1 MNDEHL
7 YQEALNMLR
16 DERNEKAAFKE
27 ENEQLKNGL
36 ASRDATISEQ
46 NRRILDLLT
55 DMSANMVRKSD
66 MDAALA
72 KQADGFKA
80 REESLLAVI
89 ADLQKKLAK
98 YEGGNG
104 TPQTPK
110 ATNKPKP
117 KSGSADTASKRKGM
131 PKRGAKTFDTLEEA
145 QAYADM
151 CLKQTMAA
159 MDAKYGKHSEKSGSE
174 TRIANV
180 TDKDVADDENVQ
192 HDVPYVAP
200 DNKIAPKQSGN
211 YGERANDGKPRG
223 DQYCEY
229 GVGFD
234 EEQYEWLP
242 EGVLPCQEPIKS
254 KERSFFEVVPAK
266 IKKIVNTVYCYL
278 IDGEEKWGEIDPEM
292 RPAIGEKTKFG
303 PRYVATM
310 IVNKLFSGLPENRTG
325 KMFSMCSGFTVPKQT
340 SNGLTN
346 AVLHKVYDFQH
357 PTHAGKIVSDNYL
370 NVDETIGSVFVEGEN
385 GKLVL
390 RKRYI
395 WGIRSNKYNMV
406 DMIYDKGSRKREV
419 IVHALKDFVGA
430 IQTDGATMYKIFDK
444 DPNLNIKRLGCL
456 VHLRRYFLKSN
467 KFEEDST
474 GICKLTLDDIA
485 EIYGYEKLYKDLH
498 LPPEE
503 VKRRRALE
511 ILPILLRIE
520 DRLNLYKDDPHNECG
535 ELLAEA
541 ITYAANEFKGIIRYT
556 EEGYFRPDNNYAE
569 QCMRD
574 IAVGRKA
581 FLFFGNDEAAKYW
594 SFGYALVESCKM
606 WCVNVIDYWTD
617 LIISACQGNY
627 MSAEDL
633 LVCNYVKK
641 QQNFNLPNS

>member
-27 ENEQLKNGL
+27 ENEQLKDSL

-55 DMSANMVRKSD
+55 DMSVNMVRKSD

-72 KQADGFKA
+72 KQAEGFKV
-80 REESLLAVI
+80 REDALLAVI
-89 ADLQKKLAK
+89 ANLQRKLAK

-104 TPQTPK
+104 ASKAPK
-110 ATNKPKP
+110 AAKKQNPE
-117 KSGSADTASKRKGM
+117 SGSADAASPRKGM
-131 PKRGAKTFDTLEEA
+131 PKRVAKTFDTLEEA
-145 QAYADM
+145 QAYADK
-151 CLKQTMAA
+151 CLKQAVAA

-174 TRIANV
+174 TRIADV
-180 TDKDVADDENVQ
+180 ADKDVADDENVQ
-192 HDVPYVAP
+192 HNVTYVAP
-200 DNKIAPKQSGN
+200 GDKIAPRQSGS
-211 YGERANDGKPRG
+211 YGERAKEEKPRG

-229 GVGFD
+229 GSGFD
-234 EEQYEWLP
+234 EERHDWHPHGILP
-242 EGVLPCQEPIKS
+242 GQQPIKT
-254 KERSFFEVVPAK
+254 KERSFFEVIPAK
-266 IKKIVNTVYCYL
+266 IKKIVNTIYCYM
-278 IDGEEKWGEIDPEM
+278 IDGKEVWGEIDPEG
-292 RPAIGEKTKFG
+292 RPATGEKTKFG

-325 KMFSMCSGFTVPKQT
+325 KMFSMYSGFTVPKQT
-340 SNGLTN
+340 SNGLVN
-346 AVLHKVYDFQH
+346 VVLHKVYDFLH
-357 PTHAGKIVSDNYL
+357 PTHAGKVVSDYYL
-370 NVDETIGSVFVEGEN
+370 NVDETIGNVFVEGEN
-385 GKLVL
+385 GRLVL

-395 WGIRSNKYNMV
+395 WGLRSNKYNMV

-444 DPNLNIKRLGCL
+444 DPSLNVKRLGCL
-456 VHLRRYFLKSN
+456 VHVRRYFLKSK
-467 KFEEDST
+467 KFEEDDT
-474 GICKLTLDDIA
+474 GLCKLFLEDIS
-485 EIYGYEKLYKDLH
+485 EVYGYEKLYKSLRLSPD
-498 LPPEE
+498 E

-511 ILPILLRIE
+511 VGPILLRIE
-520 DRLNLYKDDPHNECG
+520 DRLNLYKNAPHNECG

-541 ITYAANEFKGIIRYT
+541 ITYAANEWKGIIRYT

-581 FLFFGNDEAAKYW
+581 FLFFGNDDAAKYW

-606 WCVNVIDYWTD
+606 WSINVIDYFTD
-617 LIISACQGNY
+617 AIISACQGNY
-627 MSAEDL
+627 MDAESL

-641 QQNFNLPNS
+641 